1 MNFFELKNKYKKGL
15 MSKASYI
22 KKMHVFHSNLFA
34 YKEFIKDTDIK
45 SIEISDGKVIMNTR
59 DRNIKLIADGF
70 DKRAIAVEIL
80 NFDSYEK
87 ECLEMILK
95 LIPEK
100 AVIFDIGANIGWFT
114 LTIAKSIK
122 NTQIYAFE
130 PIKHTYQQ
138 LAYNLK
144 LNNINNVKAVNSA
157 LGENE
162 GTTSFFYYKE
172 GSGNASM
179 RKLSSEYKAERVKGK
194 VMKLDDF
201 VAKNR
206 IKRIDF
212 LKCDVEG
219 AELMV
224 FKGGLESIKKFKPV
238 IFAELLR
245 KWSKPFGYHP
255 NDVIDLLGDIG
266 YKCFVINKGRLKPFG
281 RVNEETKETNFFFI

>member
-1 MNFFELKNKYKKGL
+1 MTIVELKKKYKKGL
-15 MSKASYI
+15 ITKPEYI
-22 KKMHVFHSNLFA
+22 RKMHEFHKMLFA
-34 YKEFIKDTDIK
+34 YSGFIKNTDIQ
-45 SIEISDGKVIMNTR
+45 SIEITDDNVMMVTR
-59 DRNIKLIADGF
+59 KNKIKFLTDIY

-80 NFDSYEK
+80 NFDGYEK
-87 ECLEMILK
+87 ESLSMILK
-95 LIPEK
+95 LIPDK

-114 LTIAKSIK
+114 LNIAKSIK

-144 LNNINNVKAVNSA
+144 LNNIENVKAVNSA
-157 LGENE
+157 LGEKE

-179 RKLSSEYKAERVKGK
+179 RELSREYKAERVKGS

-206 IKRIDF
+206 LKRLDF

-266 YKCFVINKGRLKPFG
+266 YKCFVINKGKIKPFG
-281 RVNEETKETNFFFI
+281 RVDEETKETNFFFI